1 MPVYKNEKNG
11 TWFVK
16 LRYTDYTGAR
26 KQKTKRGFEKKGD
39 AKQWEHDFIA
49 NRQGSP
55 DMLFSDLA
63 AKYLEDKKANKKE
76 ITYKT
81 DKSRIDTW
89 ILPTFKDWPINEID
103 AKAVRRWQNEL
114 RKATTRTGKP
124 LSENYRHNIVAVL
137 SSVFAYAVKLYD
149 LPKNPVKIAGNT
161 AGERTKRKDYWTL
174 DQFKKFIA
182 TFPEH
187 DVYYTI
193 FMVLYWTGMRLGEL
207 QALTVADVLPDRI
220 KINKTGHVLNGEF
233 VVTTPKTK
241 TSIRDVD
248 ITPEL
253 YAVIEEYRQKMY
265 KPKKT
270 DRLFP
275 INYARIWQQFK
286 MHIEASE
293 LPSIRVHGLRHS
305 HASLLINLGYDALV
319 VRDRLGHKS
328 IATTLDTYSH
338 MFPSKQAELVDKL
351 SEMWVE

>member
-1 MPVYKNEKNG
+1 MSIYKDSKTN
-11 TWFVK
+11 TWYCKF
-16 LRYTDYTGAR
+16 RYKDYTGKIR
-26 KQKTKRGFEKKGD
+26 QTTKRGFEKKGD
-39 AKQWEHDFIA
+39 AKQWEHDFLA

-63 AKYLEDKKANKKE
+63 AKYLEDKRANKKE

-81 DKSRIDTW
+81 DKSRIETW
-89 ILPTFKDWPINEID
+89 IAPTFKDWPINKID
-103 AKAVRRWQNEL
+103 AKAVRQWQNEL

-137 SSVFAYAVKLYD
+137 SNVFAYAVKLYD
-149 LPKNPVKIAGNT
+149 LPQNPVKVAGNT

-174 DQFKKFIA
+174 EQFQKFIA

-187 DVYYTI
+187 DAYYAV

-220 KINKTGHVLNGEF
+220 RINKTGHVFNGEF
-233 VVTTPKTK
+233 VVTAPKTK
-241 TSIRDVD
+241 TSIRDIH

-253 YAVIEEYRQKMY
+253 HAVIEEYQEKLY

-275 INYARIWQQFK
+275 IGYGRIMRQFK
-286 MHIEASE
+286 MHMEAAE
-293 LPSIRVHGLRHS
+293 LPCIRIHGLRHS
-305 HASLLINLGYDALV
+305 HASLLINEGYDALV
-319 VRDRLGHKS
+319 VRERLGHKS
-328 IATTLDTYSH
+328 VATTIDTYSH
-338 MFPSKQAELVDKL
+338 LFESKQAELVEKM
-351 SEMWVE
+351 SQIWVE